1 MDRQPNDPTE
11 QQERATLVQ
20 LGGCVGCGGVILLI
34 FALLALT
41 VSRSDRRFTD
51 EPVEVEAVLR
61 QVAPSAVI
69 PPGYRGF
76 RAAIAEE
83 RRLVQLVPEGYEA
96 DKVPLGE
103 PLTIAVWT
111 FAPGTSLEAAR
122 AEVEGYWPKLVE
134 EYLGAE
140 AAQATAEEAVEL
152 PAFGGSH
159 PGRRWELRGGAAPL
173 RLVIVVVPRPEGPI
187 ALTFVG
193 AAERFDQRAMD
204 AFLGALR

>member
-1 MDRQPNDPTE
+1 MDGQPEPTE

-20 LGGCVGCGGVILLI
+20 LGGCVGCGGLVLLV

-41 VSRSDRRFTD
+41 VMRSDRRFTD
-51 EPVEVEAVLR
+51 EPVEVEAALR
-61 QVAPSAVI
+61 SIAPSAMV

-83 RRLVQLVPEGYEA
+83 RRLVQLVPEGYDA
-96 DKVPLGE
+96 KPVPLEE

-134 EYLGAE
+134 ERLGAE
-140 AAQATAEEAVEL
+140 AAQVTAEEAVEL

-159 PGRRWELRGGAAPL
+159 RGRRWELRGGSTPL
-173 RLVIVVVPRPEGPI
+173 RLVIVVLPRPEGPI

-193 AAERFDQRAMD
+193 AAEQFDQPAVD